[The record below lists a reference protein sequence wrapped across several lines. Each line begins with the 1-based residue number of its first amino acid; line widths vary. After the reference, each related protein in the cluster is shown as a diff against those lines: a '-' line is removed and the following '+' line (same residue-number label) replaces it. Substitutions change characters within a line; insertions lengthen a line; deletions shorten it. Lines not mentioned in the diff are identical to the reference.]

1 MAARQTNRCETRSRR
16 ALVRAALALQVVFGL
31 GLVWAEDTEAFSAEG
46 EIVDMACY
54 VSREAKGPDH
64 AGCAK
69 SCVKGGQPMGLLTED
84 GTVYLLYASHKDAAA
99 FEQAKEHAGQSVEI
113 TGVAATQAGIKG
125 IEVNGVKPL

>member
-1 MAARQTNRCETRSRR
+1 MRR
-16 ALVRAALALQVVFGL
+16 TMTILFLACALVSVAGTGTVLADEKHGDHDSMTVQ
-31 GLVWAEDTEAFSAEG
+31 G
-46 EIVDMACY
+46 EILDMACY
-54 VSREAKGPDH
+54 IAHEAKGPDH

-69 SCVKGGQPMGLLTED
+69 KCVKGGQPMGLLTED
-84 GTVYLLYASHKDAAA
+84 GTVYLLYASHKDDSA